1 MTTGTQRHQAGR
13 CLRWALLPVD
23 GFVAAT
29 AVGGG
34 AALAAGLEDDHLGL
48 DLLSGTAFTSY
59 LWPGVALARLVG
71 GSATAATVLAARR
84 HPAAGVA
91 SMAAGAVLAA
101 WILSEIA
108 VLHQPSE
115 PTPTERLYLAAAAA
129 MAGLGLFAV
138 RRHGPVRSGPRN
150 SRS

>member
-1 MTTGTQRHQAGR
+1 M
-13 CLRWALLPVD
+13 D

-59 LWPGVALARLVG
+59 LWPGVALARL
-71 GSATAATVLAARR
+71 
-84 HPAAGVA
+84 
-91 SMAAGAVLAA
+91 
-101 WILSEIA
+101 
-108 VLHQPSE
+108 SE